1 MKALHLLTA
10 AALALVAA
18 PVSAQIVPIAEV
30 GPYRI
35 MQVEDNAVCFAAVEL
50 LSANQK
56 PMIYSYYQ
64 TTQGQRWNV
73 AGFASEMEIED
84 GMRTITVT
92 IDGTETISRETET
105 RGGDFLLPFEAL
117 DEIEAHEALVET
129 GLTMT
134 IAVGDYDS
142 VDVGL
147 NDLRLALTATADCL
161 AGL

>member
-1 MKALHLLTA
+1 MKALHLITA
-10 AALALVAA
+10 AALALVTA
-18 PVSAQIVPIAEV
+18 PATAQIVPVAQV

-35 MQVEDNAVCFAAVEL
+35 MQVEDNNVCFAAIEL
-50 LSANQK
+50 LSAGQK

-64 TTQGQRWNV
+64 TSQGQRWSV

-84 GMRTITVT
+84 GNRIITVS
-92 IDGTETISRETET
+92 IDGTETLSRETET

-117 DEIEAHEALVET
+117 AEIEAHEALVET

-134 IAVGDYDS
+134 IAVGDFDS

-147 NDLRLALTATADCL
+147 NDLRLALDATDKCL
-161 AGL
+161 AEL

>member
-1 MKALHLLTA
+1 MTA
-10 AALALVAA
+10 AALALTAA
-18 PVSAQIVPIAEV
+18 PAAAQIVPVAEV

-35 MQVEDNAVCFAAVEL
+35 MQVDDSAVCFAAVEL

-73 AGFASEMEIED
+73 AGFASEMEIKD

-117 DEIEAHEALVET
+117 AEIEAHEVLVET

-134 IAVGDYDS
+134 ISIGDYDS
-142 VDVGL
+142 VDIGL
-147 NDLRLALTATADCL
+147 NDLRLALDATADCL

>member
-1 MKALHLLTA
+1 MKAHLLITA
-10 AALALVAA
+10 AALALAA
-18 PVSAQIVPIAEV
+18 TTATGQIVPVAEV

-35 MQVEDNAVCFAAVEL
+35 MQVEDNEVCFAAIEL

-56 PMIYSYYQ
+56 PMIYSYYE

-84 GMRTITVT
+84 GQRTITVT

-117 DEIEAHEALVET
+117 EEIEAHEALVQT

-134 IAVGDYDS
+134 IAVDDYDT
-142 VDVGL
+142 VDIGL
-147 NDLRLALTATADCL
+147 NDLRLALSATTDCL

>member
-1 MKALHLLTA
+1 MKAHLLITA
-10 AALALVAA
+10 AALALAA
-18 PVSAQIVPIAEV
+18 TTATGQIVPVAEV

-35 MQVEDNAVCFAAVEL
+35 MQVEDNEVCFAAIEL

-56 PMIYSYYQ
+56 PMIYSYYE

-84 GMRTITVT
+84 GQRTITVT
-92 IDGTETISRETET
+92 IDGTDTISRETET

-117 DEIEAHEALVET
+117 EEIEAHEALVQT

-134 IAVGDYDS
+134 IAVDDYDT
-142 VDVGL
+142 VDIGL
-147 NDLRLALTATADCL
+147 NDLRLALSATTDCL

>member
-1 MKALHLLTA
+1 MALTA
-10 AALALVAA
+10 APVA
-18 PVSAQIVPIAEV
+18 AQIVPVAEV

-35 MQVEDNAVCFAAVEL
+35 MQVEDNDVCFAAIEL
-50 LSANQK
+50 LSAGQK
-56 PMIYSYYQ
+56 PMIYSHYA
-64 TTQGQRWNV
+64 TTQGQRWSV

-117 DEIEAHEALVET
+117 DEIEAHEAMVET

-147 NDLRLALTATADCL
+147 NDLRLALAATADCL